1 MPRKSGTHDA
11 TAVARCLS
19 GDQAAFGELVKRYQ
33 GLAVAVAF
41 SICHERSLAE
51 DVAQD
56 AFVMAYR
63 KLKQLARHESFC
75 AWLVNIVRNAALRSA
90 HNVARR
96 EEVHKLASADTRPHT
111 EDPAAALD
119 VAELLARVDDESQRV
134 LNLKYLHGMTCSEIA
149 STLGV
154 PIGTV
159 TSKISRALA
168 TLRAAVSREQRRWP
182 IARDSR
188 S

>member
-1 MPRKSGTHDA
+1 MERLMPRKSGTHDA

-111 EDPAAALD
+111 EDGRK
-119 VAELLARVDDESQRV
+119 EWRVMKPSRMRTMYRIMIPVQRV
-134 LNLKYLHGMTCSEIA
+134 G
-149 STLGV
+149 
-154 PIGTV
+154 
-159 TSKISRALA
+159 R
-168 TLRAAVSREQRRWP
+168 
-182 IARDSR
+182 
-188 S
+188 